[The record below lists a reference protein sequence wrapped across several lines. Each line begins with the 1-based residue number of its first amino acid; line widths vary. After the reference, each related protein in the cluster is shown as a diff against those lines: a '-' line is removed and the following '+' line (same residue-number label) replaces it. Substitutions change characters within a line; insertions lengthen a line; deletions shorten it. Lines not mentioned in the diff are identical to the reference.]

1 MNIKELVRKAAQE
14 KYPNNKYVKD
24 RIESELGYFDKNDW
38 LKQIEILLKIKEIY
52 KGQNVYIFPIGLLS
66 LYLLELEY
74 INPMPAHYYEPNK
87 KTIIFDNSASYG
99 VDLPKKDGFHRDGFD
114 ITGEYILNLKSNNAF
129 RLYLYEK
136 HSDLVKDLIGNIYPF
151 KSRIISWNA
160 EEISYGS
167 TIITFKDSFADNFL
181 GTDLIKQIDVD
192 DFLLSLNPKKQNL
205 KDIMRFFLDDN
216 IEVLDEIKSF
226 GEMVELSAIL
236 RLTRKANVE
245 VKKTLNP
252 KFPRTREDIFLYLKN
267 NGYSAEESAKLA
279 NDISFGKN
287 TDLNIKDK
295 MIKKYLQSFSFI
307 TPKAFILHLYLR
319 DYFIALNLNK
329 EENKL
334 FDEWKTKHK
343 EFVPDGLV
351 NVNSYVF
358 ARPKITVIL
367 KEVNAKN
374 SFDLMSFVRKGAEG
388 GKTWNNISRWI
399 ANILYDKDYDEVDYM
414 GEKERKKYLAPISV
428 INLKKTPGGGT
439 ANNSEIDKFA
449 KADRE
454 FIKKQLEIYD
464 PDIII
469 CGGTG
474 DMLIESV
481 LNLDNNNWIYL
492 SNYLSYLIYKDKL
505 IVKTYHPDSRIS
517 KKDLSENVALPI
529 KDILKNKK

>member
-1 MNIKELVRKAAQE
+1 MNIRELVRKAAQE

-24 RIESELGYFDKNDW
+24 RVESELGYFDKNDW
-38 LKQIEILLKIKEIY
+38 FKQIEILLKIKEIY

-181 GTDLIKQIDVD
+181 GRDLIKQIDVD
-192 DFLLSLNPKKQNL
+192 DFLLSLNPKKQDL

-226 GEMVELSAIL
+226 GKMVELSAIL

-252 KFPRTREDIFLYLKN
+252 KFPRTSEDIFLYLKN

-287 TDLNIKDK
+287 TDLNIKDN
-295 MIKKYLQSFSFI
+295 MIKKYLQSFSYI
-307 TPKAFILHLYLR
+307 TPKAFVLHLYLR
-319 DYFIALNLNK
+319 DYFIALNLKK
-329 EENKL
+329 EESKL

-374 SFDLMSFVRKGAEG
+374 SLDLMNFLRKGAEG
-388 GKTWNNISRWI
+388 GKTWNNTSRWV
-399 ANILYDKDYDEVDYM
+399 ANILYGKNYDKVDYI

-428 INLKKTPGGGT
+428 INLKKTHGGGT
-439 ANNSEIDKFA
+439 AHNSEIDKFA
-449 KADRE
+449 KTDKE
-454 FIKKQLEIYD
+454 FIKKQLEIYH

-474 DMLIESV
+474 DIFIQDILD
-481 LNLDNNNWIYL
+481 LNTSDWTYV
-492 SNYLSYLIYKDKL
+492 SDYFSYLIYKNKI
-505 IVKTYHPDSRIS
+505 IVRTYHPGSS
-517 KKDLSENVALPI
+517 KSKTDFFEKVALPI
-529 KDILKNKK
+529 KELWLNQ

>member
-14 KYPNNKYVKD
+14 KYPNNRYVSE
-24 RIESELGYFDKNDW
+24 RVESELGYLEKNDW
-38 LKQIEILLKIKEIY
+38 LKQIEILLRIKEIY
-52 KGQNVYIFPIGLLS
+52 KGKNVYIFPIGLLS
-66 LYLLELEY
+66 LYLLDLEY
-74 INPMPAHYYEPNK
+74 INPMPAHYYNP
-87 KTIIFDNSASYG
+87 KTKEIIFDDSVSYG

-129 RLYLYEK
+129 RLYLNEK

-167 TIITFKDSFADNFL
+167 TVITFKDSFADNFL

-192 DFLLSLNPKKQNL
+192 DFLLSLNPKKQHL
-205 KDIMRFFLDDN
+205 KDIMRFFPYN
-216 IEVLDEIKSF
+216 NTEVLDDIKSF

-236 RLTRKANVE
+236 RLTRKSGVQ

-267 NGYSAEESAKLA
+267 NGYSSEESAKLA
-279 NDISFGKN
+279 NDISLGKN
-287 TDLNIKDK
+287 TDLNIKDN
-295 MIKKYLQSFSFI
+295 MIKKYLQSFKYI
-307 TPKAFILHLYLR
+307 TPKAFVLHVYLS
-319 DYFIALNLNK
+319 DYFRALNLKK

-334 FDEWKTKHK
+334 FDEWKTKYN
-343 EFVPDGLV
+343 EFVPDGLA

-367 KEVNAKN
+367 KDVNAKN
-374 SFDLMSFVRKGAEG
+374 NLDLMNPLREGAEG
-388 GKTWNNISRWI
+388 GKTWNNISRWV
-399 ANILYDKDYDEVDYM
+399 AHILYQEDYHEVDYI

-439 ANNSEIDKFA
+439 ADNSEIDKFA
-449 KADRE
+449 KEDRE
-454 FIKKQLEIYD
+454 YIKKQVKIYH

-474 DMLIESV
+474 DIFIQDI
-481 LNLDNNNWIYL
+481 LDLDTSSWTYV
-492 SNYLSYLIYKDKL
+492 SDYLSYLIYNNT
-505 IVKTYHPDSRIS
+505 IIFKTFHPSCRKR
-517 KKDLSENVALPI
+517 KKDLFENVALPI
-529 KDILKNKK
+529 RDLWMNR